1 MDKYLQDREL
11 IRAAL
16 EARERAYAPY
26 SNYLVGAALLTANG
40 TVFQGCN
47 IENASYG
54 AANCAERTAFFKA
67 VSQGE
72 REFLAI
78 AIVGGSRETGQ
89 GEVFPDLAYPC
100 GICRQVMREFCGSDF
115 RILVGRS
122 TEEFRE
128 YTLEELLPESFG
140 PAWKQRYCQN

>member
-100 GICRQVMREFCGSDF
+100 GICRQVMREFCGPDF

-128 YTLEELLPESFG
+128 YTLEEL
-140 PAWKQRYCQN
+140 